1 MKHDSIQDAVIA
13 DMEARKVLGLER
25 YGTLLHTDNGRD
37 MMQDLYEELLDACCY
52 IKGVL
57 LEKESR
63 EVPDAESMGTG
74 SVVTYIYLESM
85 GRIAAVKGGYNHW
98 FDEYGDTYGDY
109 QINRILADK
118 SAEPTV
124 VGRG

>member
-1 MKHDSIQDAVIA
+1 MRRS
-13 DMEARKVLGLER
+13 GS
-25 YGTLLHTDNGRD
+25 
-37 MMQDLYEELLDACCY
+37 ELLQRCLPDFE
-52 IKGVL
+52 VQ
-57 LEKESR
+57 

-98 FDEYGDTYGDY
+98 FDKYKNTYADY

-124 VGRG
+124 MWRG